1 MADKNTL
8 ETLLEKGEVN
18 VSFENKEYLVRIK
31 IPEGINLSDRR
42 SYFDK
47 QFELSVS
54 QTCSTECSL
63 NASFTPLT
71 YSPTIFSDYVGP
83 RIDSISLNH
92 NLDNDA
98 QTLLMNATLS
108 VIRRL
113 TEGFVSPTKQ
123 YMFSGRIQLP
133 DYLQNSF
140 FYDRF
145 GKVEKE
151 TNLRT
156 EKISYYLHPKELQNV
171 SGLNLPV
178 ISPSFYHIVLSVRT
192 NE

>member
-1 MADKNTL
+1 MAGKSTL
-8 ETLLEKGEVN
+8 ETLLEKGEAK
-18 VSFENKEYLVRIK
+18 VSFEDKEYLVRIK
-31 IPEGINLSDRR
+31 IPEGINLSDRM

-71 YSPTIFSDYVGP
+71 YSPTVYSDYVGP
-83 RIDSISLNH
+83 RIDSISLNQ
-92 NLDNDA
+92 NLDHDA

-108 VIRRL
+108 VIRVL
-113 TEGFVSPTKQ
+113 TQGFVSPTKQ
-123 YMFSGRIQLP
+123 YKFSDRIQLP

-145 GKVEKE
+145 GEVNEE
-151 TNLRT
+151 TDTRMGNMF
-156 EKISYYLHPKELQNV
+156 YLHPKELQNV
-171 SGLNLPV
+171 SSLNLPV

-192 NE
+192 IE

>member
-1 MADKNTL
+1 MAGKSTL
-8 ETLLEKGEVN
+8 ETLLEKGEAK
-18 VSFENKEYLVRIK
+18 VSFEDKEYLVRIK
-31 IPEGINLSDRR
+31 IPEGINLSDRM

-71 YSPTIFSDYVGP
+71 YSPTVYSDYVGP
-83 RIDSISLNH
+83 RIDSISLNQ
-92 NLDNDA
+92 NLDHDA

-108 VIRRL
+108 VIRVL
-113 TEGFVSPTKQ
+113 TQGFVSPTKQ
-123 YMFSGRIQLP
+123 YKFSDRIQLP

-145 GKVEKE
+145 GEVKE
-151 TNLRT
+151 ETDTRIGNMF
-156 EKISYYLHPKELQNV
+156 YLHPKELQNV
-171 SGLNLPV
+171 SSLNLPV

-192 NE
+192 IE